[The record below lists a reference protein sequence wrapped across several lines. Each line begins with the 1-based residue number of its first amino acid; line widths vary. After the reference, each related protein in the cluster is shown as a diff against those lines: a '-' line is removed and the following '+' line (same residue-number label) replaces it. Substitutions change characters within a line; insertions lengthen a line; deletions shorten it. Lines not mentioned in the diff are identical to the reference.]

1 MDMSTIWWLFAGTF
15 VIAEL
20 LTGTFYLLMLG
31 LGFAGGALAAHAGL
45 GVGWQYLITSLTGEL
60 LVILCY
66 LKQSKQSSGKN
77 AQQTNPAI
85 HLDIGSVVDVDE
97 WSSLG
102 TANVQYRGA
111 NWAARHVSIKNTHG
125 LSHEGLDSFKIGS
138 YRIKAV
144 EGNTLIL
151 ESVSA

>member
-1 MDMSTIWWLFAGTF
+1 MDMSTIWWLFAGAF

-45 GVGWQYLITSLTGEL
+45 GVGWQYLITSLTGGL
-60 LVILCY
+60 LVAICY
-66 LKQSKQSSGKN
+66 LKQSKQSTGKN

-85 HLDIGSVVDVDE
+85 HLDIGSVVDVDQ

-111 NWAARHVSIKNTHG
+111 NWAARHVGIKSKQG
-125 LSHEGLDSFKIGS
+125 LSSEAVNGFMAGSF
-138 YRIKAV
+138 RIKAV
-144 EGNTLIL
+144 ESNTLVL
-151 ESVSA
+151 EPVST